1 LDKTKIM
8 QILLFLLHLSGA
20 VLLLLFAVRMVRT
33 GIERAFGPRLHEAV
47 GKKRSTAT
55 MMTSGLMMAMVL
67 QSSAAVT
74 LLVAGFAS
82 TGGISFG
89 SGLAVVLGGDLGS
102 AILIM
107 LLSFQMQELVP
118 VLLTIGGILFLKT
131 DRRQWQQAGRII
143 IGIALILI
151 ALRYLREAV
160 DPIRDSAILPALA
173 SYFERDYV
181 TAFVTGT
188 ALAFVMHSSVA
199 TILMVV
205 AVVGMGALPLIAGIS
220 IVLGANLGSALIPVW
235 LTRTAVAPARRIPL
249 ANLILRGL
257 AAVVAVMV
265 INSFGLPQ
273 QAKQFGPGMTLVGVH
288 IGFNVCVL
296 ALIFLA
302 PFVER
307 SLKTLLPDPPP
318 NTALKPLYKSHLDPG
333 AKDVP
338 VRALASLR
346 REVIRM
352 ADVLAEML
360 NPSMALYQSYDIG
373 QAKRISAEDA
383 VLNKALDSIRL
394 YASEMPIHAMQKPEK
409 KEMRALIDY
418 AIALEAT
425 GDLLVKRL
433 LPLAKEKSD
442 NRLRFSQEGWVE
454 LSDLHKRLVRN
465 LGIASSVLVSDDLS
479 GARLLIE
486 EKAEM
491 ARLER
496 RTRKAHL
503 KRLSAGV
510 EDSFGSSDVH
520 IETAYTLKEMHS
532 WIVTVAHPILV
543 REGQLLETRL
553 AEELIVEPSR

>member
-1 LDKTKIM
+1 M

-33 GIERAFGPRLHEAV
+33 GIERAYGPRLHHAV
-47 GKKRSTAT
+47 SRKRSAAT
-55 MMTSGLMMAMVL
+55 MMASGLLMAMVL

-74 LLVAGFAS
+74 LLVSGFAS
-82 TGGISFG
+82 TGGIGFG
-89 SGLAVVLGGDLGS
+89 PGLAMVLGGDLGS

-107 LLSFQMQELVP
+107 LLSFHLEEMVP
-118 VLLTIGGILFLKT
+118 VLLTVGGLLFLKT
-131 DRRQWQQAGRII
+131 DKRRMQQIGRIL
-143 IGIALILI
+143 IGVALILI

-160 DPIRDSAILPALA
+160 EPIRESAILPALA
-173 SYFERDYV
+173 GYLNRDYV
-181 TAFVTGT
+181 TAFITGA

-205 AVVGMGALPLIAGIS
+205 AVVGMGALPLMAGIS

-235 LTRTAVAPARRIPL
+235 LTRNTGAAARRIPL
-249 ANLILRGL
+249 ANLALRGL
-257 AAVVAVMV
+257 AAMVTVVA
-265 INSFGLPQ
+265 INHLGVPHQLENLGRG
-273 QAKQFGPGMTLVGVH
+273 ATLVAIH
-288 IGFNVCVL
+288 IGFNACVL
-296 ALIFLA
+296 LLIVLA
-302 PFVER
+302 PMVER
-307 SLKTLLPDPPP
+307 LLKSALPDPAPEA
-318 NTALKPLYKSHLDPG
+318 TLTPLHKSHLDPA

-338 VRALASLR
+338 VRALACLR

-360 NPSMALYQSYDIG
+360 GPAMGLYQNYDTVL
-373 QAKRISAEDA
+373 AKRIAAEDS
-383 VLNKALDSIRL
+383 VLNTALDDIRVF
-394 YASEMPIHAMQKPEK
+394 ASEMPVHAMQKPEK
-409 KEMRALIDY
+409 REMRALIDY
-418 AIALEAT
+418 AIALEAV
-425 GDLLVKRL
+425 GDLLVKRV
-433 LPLAKEKSD
+433 LPLAREKSD
-442 NRLRFSQEGWVE
+442 NHLRFSKEGLAE
-454 LSDLHKRLVRN
+454 LSELHQRLVRN
-465 LGIASSVLVSDDLS
+465 LGTASSVLVSDDLV

-496 RTRKAHL
+496 KTRKAHL

-510 EDSFGSSDVH
+510 EESFGSSDVH

-553 AEELIVEPSR
+553 AEDMPTEPSR